1 MPAMHDFVTWEPL
14 LRILRADGARTPVAP
29 HGHLAGRIG
38 RHGWVR
44 VPRRPRRGRADR
56 AELDAVERVL
66 RALAEAEVGCVSFK
80 AEISPTGATAL
91 HLLDPGPAVEPG
103 FATPHPGALLL
114 VEGAL
119 PEPWRRRPDPTPGA
133 PPSPSA
139 DPASL
144 ERTLRARVP
153 GARGLRRRRSPPRRN
168 GSASRCPASSRCSTG
183 WQRRGAGAVAATTRP
198 PNASIGRSAANSSP
212 GADVRRPRPHPSV
225 CLAVR
230 GDAGRR
236 HTARRRRAG
245 PGRFPGWIVFAV
257 GGGGDPIAVDL
268 TPGPRGALGQIVL
281 LDHEQVIGAELL
293 ADSLTDLVVNGR
305 REGRRDRRWDGPPPG
320 ARTDLASLTNPRAA
334 VDPHLEVLTTGGWQG
349 APLSLVPVMGL
360 PRLRTLAA
368 SPGTLADPLEIARLT
383 ALEFLELGPQ
393 DWRVLLDAGAVPRG
407 LAAAAIEVHRDQDP
421 LPVVE
426 LANEILALR
435 DRPPITRTVLHG
447 DLGPAQLLGT
457 RSPAMSGARDR
468 IDRRVSPPTPHA
480 RSGRR
485 CGF

>member
-1 MPAMHDFVTWEPL
+1 MPAMHDFATWEPL
-14 LRILRADGARTPVAP
+14 LRILRADGARTPAAP
-29 HGHLAGRIG
+29 GGHLAGRIG
-38 RHGWVR
+38 RRGWVR
-44 VPRRPRRGRADR
+44 VPGRPRRGRADR

-66 RALAEAEVGCVSFK
+66 RALADAEAGDVSFK

-103 FATPHPGALLL
+103 PATVHPGALLL

-119 PEPWRRRPDPTPGA
+119 PEPWRRLPDPTPGA
-133 PPSPSA
+133 APSPSA
-139 DPASL
+139 DPALL

-153 GARGLRRRRSPPRRN
+153 GARGAAEAEIAAAEERLGVTLPGELKVLHRVAAA
-168 GSASRCPASSRCSTG
+168 G
-183 WQRRGAGAVAATTRP
+183 RRGRGDDDEAAEHAEHSEHLDRAVGCELLPLERMYVAHAPTRP
-198 PNASIGRSAANSSP
+198 CGWRSAARQVVVTPP
-212 GADVRRPRPHPSV
+212 GA
-225 CLAVR
+225 AVQ
-230 GDAGRR
+230 GLVGS
-236 HTARRRRAG
+236 
-245 PGRFPGWIVFAV
+245 PGWIVFAV

-268 TPGPRGALGQIVL
+268 TPGPGGALGQIVL

-305 REGRRDRRWDGPPPG
+305 REGRRDRRWDRPPPG
-320 ARTDLASLTNPRAA
+320 WTDLAHLTNPRAA
-334 VDPHLEVLTTGGWQG
+334 VDPRLEVLTTGGWQG

-360 PRLRTLAA
+360 PRLRTLTA

-447 DLGPAQLLGT
+447 DLGPA
-457 RSPAMSGARDR
+457 
-468 IDRRVSPPTPHA
+468 
-480 RSGRR
+480 
-485 CGF
+485 

>member
-1 MPAMHDFVTWEPL
+1 MPAMHDFATWEPL
-14 LRILRADGARTPVAP
+14 LRILRADGARTPAAP
-29 HGHLAGRIG
+29 GGHLAGRIG
-38 RHGWVR
+38 RRGWVR
-44 VPRRPRRGRADR
+44 VPGRPRRGRADR

-66 RALAEAEVGCVSFK
+66 RALADAEAGDVSFK

-103 FATPHPGALLL
+103 PATVHPGALLL

-119 PEPWRRRPDPTPGA
+119 PEPWRRLPDPTPGA
-133 PPSPSA
+133 APSPSA
-139 DPASL
+139 DPALL

-153 GARGLRRRRSPPRRN
+153 GARGAAEAEIAAAEKRLGVMLPGELKVLHRVAAA
-168 GSASRCPASSRCSTG
+168 G
-183 WQRRGAGAVAATTRP
+183 RRGRGGDDEAAEHAEHLDRAVGCELLPLERMYVAHAPTRP
-198 PNASIGRSAANSSP
+198 CGWRSAARQVIVTSP
-212 GADVRRPRPHPSV
+212 GA
-225 CLAVR
+225 AVQ
-230 GDAGRR
+230 GLVGS
-236 HTARRRRAG
+236 
-245 PGRFPGWIVFAV
+245 PGWIVFAV

-268 TPGPRGALGQIVL
+268 TPGPGGALGQIVL

-305 REGRRDRRWDGPPPG
+305 REGRRDRRWDRPPPG
-320 ARTDLASLTNPRAA
+320 ARTDLARLTNPRAA
-334 VDPHLEVLTTGGWQG
+334 VDPRLEVLTTGGWQG

-360 PRLRTLAA
+360 PRLRTLTA

-447 DLGPAQLLGT
+447 DLGPA
-457 RSPAMSGARDR
+457 
-468 IDRRVSPPTPHA
+468 
-480 RSGRR
+480 
-485 CGF
+485 